1 MLVEQFN
8 SCSNSS
14 SSRNTTNETND
25 NNNNN
30 SEPTSESSTQMRDR
44 AYEICRKYLSG
55 EWNKISSDDMI
66 FKTVSGGLSNLLY
79 YCSLPATHTPVTG
92 EPSQVLLR
100 MYGQLLDRYDT
111 KITDSVITMLLSE
124 RKLGPKLYGIFPGG
138 RLEEYIPARA
148 MVCNELSDPL
158 YSAIIARKLAIV
170 HHLNVPINKEP
181 TWLSELFDLWLKQ
194 TRKLEKEISTI
205 TTSSSSSSEIS
216 KIEQE
221 LIRFDFENEIKI
233 LFRILD
239 QCESPVVFCHN
250 DLQEG
255 NILLPSD
262 DMHLSKLLNN
272 NVSES
277 TITTTTT
284 ATATTTKSDGDN
296 VNDNDDNDNGQRL
309 NGNGKQQKQRR
320 SDFDDHIVFIDFEFC
335 SYNYRGFDL
344 ANHFVERMFDYSNSE
359 WPHYFAYMDRFPN
372 DDEKR
377 HFIREYLK
385 QCSELSTPIPL
396 LDNEEHLIKEV
407 DFYALA
413 THLLWTLWGITNAR
427 TSKISFGYMEYGK
440 TRLEAYHM
448 HKKFVLEKYCLKID

>member
-1 MLVEQFN
+1 MLVGKIN
-8 SCSNSS
+8 DSNIDN
-14 SSRNTTNETND
+14 SSRNLKQSNNETN
-25 NNNNN
+25 NNND
-30 SEPTSESSTQMRDR
+30 SEPTSESSTQMRDQ

-148 MVCNELSDPL
+148 MTCSELSNPL

-181 TWLSELFDLWLKQ
+181 TWLTETMQTWLEQIRKVPFNSEKM
-194 TRKLEKEISTI
+194 ST
-205 TTSSSSSSEIS
+205 
-216 KIEQE
+216 IEQE
-221 LIRFDFENEIKI
+221 LIRFDYENEIKI
-233 LFRILD
+233 LFRILE

-262 DMHLSKLLNN
+262 DKHFNSKLLNN
-272 NVSES
+272 NVLD
-277 TITTTTT
+277 TM
-284 ATATTTKSDGDN
+284 TKSDGDY
-296 VNDNDDNDNGQRL
+296 DDDDEQTMMNGDC
-309 NGNGKQQKQRR
+309 KQKQR
-320 SDFDDHIVFIDFEFC
+320 SNFDDHIVFIDFEFC
-335 SYNYRGFDL
+335 AYNYRGSDI
-344 ANHFVERMFDYSNSE
+344 ANHFVERMFDYSNPE
-359 WPHYFAYMDRFPN
+359 WPHYYSYMDRFPN

-377 HFIREYLK
+377 LFIREYLK
-385 QCSELSTPIPL
+385 QCSELNNTSEPGPY
-396 LDNEEHLIKEV
+396 DNEEHLIKEV
-407 DFYALA
+407 NFYALVS
-413 THLLWTLWGITNAR
+413 HLLWTLWSINNAR
-427 TSKISFGYMEYGK
+427 TSKISFGYLEYGK
-440 TRLEAYHM
+440 TRLEAYQM
-448 HKKFVLEKYCLKID
+448 HKKFVIEKYCLKID